1 MSDKLP
7 AKVSLFNKS
16 TGQTRDAKNETE
28 VTSLIRS
35 GNYALTEGAE
45 YRVSMPGGETE
56 IYNAG
61 TATDLIYDRGRYVS
75 ETTANKA
82 NEYKTYGNSPVI
94 AGLAGIADYAT
105 FGLLPAAAGAVNDD
119 FKKSFTNYE
128 RFNSG
133 AYHGTGITASIAQAI
148 LSGGTSSMAS
158 AAAKGTQL
166 ARGSSAAKAIYR
178 SERAAGKTATEA
190 MEALGKARG
199 TLDAVQPSLAQ
210 TILTGKIATEGT
222 EGLSALAKAGRYAS
236 QLNAPAISS
245 RAGLKAQEVVSK
257 WVSKQGIH
265 SIVPGTGKTFAELA
279 PLSAKLAS
287 GVSGQVAAGVVEGGL
302 YGAGEGI
309 SEVALGDIDNAA
321 EHILGTMTLNAVIGA
336 AGGGL
341 FGTAIPLVGKLT
353 TGAMKA
359 SGGAY
364 GWFAKSS
371 ASKAMTDSL
380 ARISAKLDN
389 IDSPEEVQELMY
401 LYRLDDVGKT
411 ARSGMMDLAKKID
424 GLGKSMSESAQET
437 FLIEEIL
444 QQADKNGLSKQRV
457 SQLMEGSNVPAIEV
471 LTAFSSV
478 IRKATNTA
486 KDLTGVSSNN
496 KDYLEDFL
504 RTWGSAKQ
512 LDDAYGQAVPSRAKG
527 QPPKIERQFF
537 ETKNKEYGPNE
548 GMAKILSS
556 SGLNK
561 FFERLVDYHHVQ
573 QVGSKQATIDAR
585 GIISDSEKSLLDD
598 FNSFINQNIEHYE
611 GLKGLKQQERQDVIS
626 ALINA
631 RSSGDMS
638 QVDSVLTS
646 IKNTQRREWTGRSIE
661 KSGYINPNNKVNRA
675 IDEPSQRRVD
685 PVDTRKT
692 DLSKEE
698 KKRVKKLKKTLAH
711 QEKVRRSIDDE
722 LADLESF
729 NSDAVDESV
738 LNAQWGEV
746 TKRRIAINDK
756 IQEAKD
762 ELAKLEPPVPS
773 LKESPS
779 INPYAV
785 TGSRETLQEA
795 YDYLNSKVGRF
806 REIAPD
812 GEGGKFESLS
822 PYKGRK
828 FIKESGYK
836 YSPEQRNLLDKLMS
850 KNDKHKLDV
859 SFPDIELTPS
869 QYRTLGRIEEAIEEG
884 KTYVDETSLVNSR
897 YIDEYEVLPYLT
909 EKDIGLLRLIPK
921 KKIPSTPSGHVRLYR
936 AGPIAGK
943 KVKPVPEWKTQREDY
958 QQMMKASGRW
968 FTDDLD
974 EARWYLKNEY
984 PDGELSYI
992 DVPASSAE
1000 KYRVSGL
1007 KEIEG
1012 EDPKKFSRRPD
1023 VEFFIPQEI
1032 AANKKIFR
1040 ETTAP
1045 RSIKGRILLS
1055 RWGATGSTQINPAI
1069 KAAKLKLFESP
1080 ESLPRNE
1087 IVQKINTIRNQGDI
1101 EGLIN
1106 LLNEDQV
1113 RGLSAKDLQVN
1124 IWNEVRKIN
1133 DFFHESGMTD
1143 RLAGEGVAD
1152 LETAARS
1159 FLKDK
1164 KVFGDKMARH
1174 KIIIDDER
1182 KNYTTLHKEL
1192 SSMFGISRGTREYV
1206 DPDAVSSWIK
1216 SLKHRSAEHEIQR
1229 IKEHTQGGA
1238 KLLDQVLRE
1247 FDTSNMEFK
1256 FSGMTQE
1263 MLRKM
1268 GITRVGTVPGKS
1280 RWKLG
1285 KRVIDS
1291 KQLLTIIKDKLDD
1304 SRSRLNADLNFATKE
1319 TREAL
1324 RWSTATANAANTRQ
1338 LMRPQSFMGYFNGP
1352 LMGIAVN
1359 VAESISDPRL
1369 AIARLHGLETLAE
1382 QGRKELDLNI
1392 DRYITYLSDGK
1403 KFTARAPRSMLVAAS
1418 SKRDYAG
1425 AKKSSERA
1433 KKEKLNAET
1442 YDEVKEFLL
1451 SLKSSSSQM
1460 DLFVSSALAPLEG
1473 SSPQTHEAMDK
1484 LLRQKID
1491 YLYSTLPS
1499 SARSNMFDT
1508 SAAPSSM
1515 QLAKYARILEAVND
1529 PIGALSWA
1537 LTTGTLTREVVLAVE
1552 ATSPL
1557 VFNQIRER
1565 VVLKLSDQEFSKS
1578 IKRQDKLML
1587 SAFFK
1592 IPMVSNSL
1600 SNKLIKNMQSDAEG
1614 PQKKSGGNI
1623 DTSAHQTDIDRIGA
1637 RR

>member
-105 FGLLPAAAGAVNDD
+105 FGLLPAAAGAVSDD

-166 ARGSSAAKAIYR
+166 ARGSSAAKTIYR

-321 EHILGTMTLNAVIGA
+321 EHILGTMSLNAVIGA

-779 INPYAV
+779 ISPYAV

-909 EKDIGLLRLIPK
+909 EKDIGLLK
-921 KKIPSTPSGHVRLYR
+921 FT
-936 AGPIAGK
+936 GK
-943 KVKPVPEWKTQREDY
+943 TGAKSV
-958 QQMMKASGRW
+958 
-968 FTDDLD
+968 
-974 EARWYLKNEY
+974 
-984 PDGELSYI
+984 
-992 DVPASSAE
+992 
-1000 KYRVSGL
+1000 
-1007 KEIEG
+1007 
-1012 EDPKKFSRRPD
+1012 
-1023 VEFFIPQEI
+1023 
-1032 AANKKIFR
+1032 
-1040 ETTAP
+1040 
-1045 RSIKGRILLS
+1045 KGRILLS
-1055 RWGATGSTQINPAI
+1055 RWGATGSTKINPAI

-1263 MLRKM
+1263 
-1268 GITRVGTVPGKS
+1268 
-1280 RWKLG
+1280 
-1285 KRVIDS
+1285 
-1291 KQLLTIIKDKLDD
+1291 
-1304 SRSRLNADLNFATKE
+1304 
-1319 TREAL
+1319 
-1324 RWSTATANAANTRQ
+1324 AA
-1338 LMRPQSFMGYFNGP
+1338 
-1352 LMGIAVN
+1352 
-1359 VAESISDPRL
+1359 
-1369 AIARLHGLETLAE
+1369 
-1382 QGRKELDLNI
+1382 
-1392 DRYITYLSDGK
+1392 
-1403 KFTARAPRSMLVAAS
+1403 
-1418 SKRDYAG
+1418 
-1425 AKKSSERA
+1425 
-1433 KKEKLNAET
+1433 
-1442 YDEVKEFLL
+1442 
-1451 SLKSSSSQM
+1451 
-1460 DLFVSSALAPLEG
+1460 
-1473 SSPQTHEAMDK
+1473 
-1484 LLRQKID
+1484 
-1491 YLYSTLPS
+1491 
-1499 SARSNMFDT
+1499 
-1508 SAAPSSM
+1508 
-1515 QLAKYARILEAVND
+1515 
-1529 PIGALSWA
+1529 
-1537 LTTGTLTREVVLAVE
+1537 
-1552 ATSPL
+1552 
-1557 VFNQIRER
+1557 
-1565 VVLKLSDQEFSKS
+1565 
-1578 IKRQDKLML
+1578 
-1587 SAFFK
+1587 
-1592 IPMVSNSL
+1592 
-1600 SNKLIKNMQSDAEG
+1600 
-1614 PQKKSGGNI
+1614 
-1623 DTSAHQTDIDRIGA
+1623 
-1637 RR
+1637 

>member
-1 MSDKLP
+1 
-7 AKVSLFNKS
+7 
-16 TGQTRDAKNETE
+16 
-28 VTSLIRS
+28 
-35 GNYALTEGAE
+35 
-45 YRVSMPGGETE
+45 
-56 IYNAG
+56 
-61 TATDLIYDRGRYVS
+61 
-75 ETTANKA
+75 
-82 NEYKTYGNSPVI
+82 
-94 AGLAGIADYAT
+94 
-105 FGLLPAAAGAVNDD
+105 
-119 FKKSFTNYE
+119 
-128 RFNSG
+128 
-133 AYHGTGITASIAQAI
+133 
-148 LSGGTSSMAS
+148 
-158 AAAKGTQL
+158 
-166 ARGSSAAKAIYR
+166 
-178 SERAAGKTATEA
+178 
-190 MEALGKARG
+190 
-199 TLDAVQPSLAQ
+199 
-210 TILTGKIATEGT
+210 
-222 EGLSALAKAGRYAS
+222 
-236 QLNAPAISS
+236 
-245 RAGLKAQEVVSK
+245 
-257 WVSKQGIH
+257 
-265 SIVPGTGKTFAELA
+265 
-279 PLSAKLAS
+279 
-287 GVSGQVAAGVVEGGL
+287 
-302 YGAGEGI
+302 
-309 SEVALGDIDNAA
+309 
-321 EHILGTMTLNAVIGA
+321 
-336 AGGGL
+336 
-341 FGTAIPLVGKLT
+341 
-353 TGAMKA
+353 
-359 SGGAY
+359 
-364 GWFAKSS
+364 
-371 ASKAMTDSL
+371 MTDSL

-779 INPYAV
+779 ISPYAV

-909 EKDIGLLRLIPK
+909 EKDIGLLK
-921 KKIPSTPSGHVRLYR
+921 FT
-936 AGPIAGK
+936 GK
-943 KVKPVPEWKTQREDY
+943 TGAKSV
-958 QQMMKASGRW
+958 
-968 FTDDLD
+968 
-974 EARWYLKNEY
+974 
-984 PDGELSYI
+984 
-992 DVPASSAE
+992 
-1000 KYRVSGL
+1000 
-1007 KEIEG
+1007 
-1012 EDPKKFSRRPD
+1012 
-1023 VEFFIPQEI
+1023 
-1032 AANKKIFR
+1032 
-1040 ETTAP
+1040 
-1045 RSIKGRILLS
+1045 KGRILLS
-1055 RWGATGSTQINPAI
+1055 RWGATGSTKINPAI

-1304 SRSRLNADLNFATKE
+1304 SKSRLNADLNFATKE
-1319 TREAL
+1319 TKEAL

-1425 AKKSSERA
+1425 AKKSSERD

-1623 DTSAHQTDIDRIGA
+1623 DTSAHQTDIDRLGA